1 MPLGRGLLLLAEMSS
16 AGNLID
22 SRYTDEALKMALK
35 HRDFVIG
42 FIGQRK
48 LGSGPEED
56 FILMTPG
63 VNLTSTGDS
72 LGQQYRTPR
81 QVVVEA
87 GTDVIIVGRGIYAGA
102 VGNPEELRK
111 RGEQYR
117 AAGWEAYCERIGGHS
132 L

>member
-1 MPLGRGLLLLAEMSS
+1 
-16 AGNLID
+16 
-22 SRYTDEALKMALK
+22 MALK

-48 LGSGPEED
+48 LGNNGPEDD

-63 VNLTSTGDS
+63 VSLSSSGDG

-102 VGNPEELRK
+102 VGNAEELRK
-111 RGEQYR
+111 RGEIYR
-117 AAGWEAYCERIGGHS
+117 NAGWEAYSERIGASKAGNS